1 MNLVK
6 CPRCDLNYIRED
18 EKYCKVCLRE
28 MKGDSGDD
36 EVELC
41 SICNEEPALPG
52 RDVCLF
58 CLKEM
63 NKSNNTPDDENESDG
78 TENVDTS
85 NIGDMDSVS
94 GMDEIIPEVEE
105 NEEIPSQEFGEIE
118 EELSLEDVREDEEM
132 EAEEDEE
139 DEDR

>member
-28 MKGDSGDD
+28 LKGEKNTE

-52 RDVCLF
+52 RDVCIF

-63 NKSNNTPDDENESDG
+63 NKSNSLPEEQEEENAEP
-78 TENVDTS
+78 VDTS
-85 NIGDMDSVS
+85 SIGDMDSVS

-105 NEEIPSQEFGEIE
+105 DSDIPSQEFGEIE
-118 EELSLEDVREDEEM
+118 NELSLEDVREDEERK
-132 EAEEDEE
+132 ADEDESE
-139 DEDR
+139 EEE